1 MTGVLGCPEAGGDGS
16 RMPSSPSPHTQRP
29 PAVVRTVP
37 RLRDSVAA
45 LRADGR
51 RIAVVPTM
59 GAFHQGHLEL
69 MRIAGRDGHAVV
81 VTLFVN
87 PTQFAPT
94 EDLSTYP
101 HDEARDLAL
110 AGGVGV
116 DLVFAPGPDE
126 IYPDGF
132 GTAITV
138 AGPSAGFEGAAR
150 PEHFGGVATVV
161 AKLLLAVR
169 PDRAVFGQKDAQ
181 QVAVVRRLLTDLHMD
196 DLDLVIGPIVREA
209 DGLAMSSR
217 NAYLDPEDRAAAVAL
232 SRALRA
238 AEALAAEGE
247 TDPAAIEGA
256 ARAVIAAEPR
266 CALEYAAVVDPD
278 TFRPLTRL
286 EGAALLCVCA
296 RVGPARLI
304 DNIPLPTHPRRAD
317 VPRSRTML
325 KSKIHRATVTDADL
339 NYVGSITVDTDL
351 LEAAD
356 IRPYEHVVV
365 LNINNGARF
374 ETYAIEGPAG
384 GGDICLNG
392 AAARLAQ
399 PGDLVIVLTYA
410 QYDESELG
418 GYEPIVVHVDASN
431 RQIDVT
437 SPGAVPV
444 MWDKR

>member
-1 MTGVLGCPEAGGDGS
+1 M
-16 RMPSSPSPHTQRP
+16 SSYRP
-29 PAVVRTVP
+29 PATPPPRSPDVVRTVAG
-37 RLRDSVAA
+37 LREAVAE
-45 LRADGR
+45 LRAAGR

-59 GAFHQGHLEL
+59 GAFHEGHLEL

-101 HDEARDLAL
+101 RDEARDLEL
-110 AGGVGV
+110 AGGAGV
-116 DLVFAPGPDE
+116 DLVFAPGAGE
-126 IYPDGF
+126 IYPEGF

-169 PDRAVFGQKDAQ
+169 PDRAVFGRKDAQ
-181 QVAVVRRLLTDLHMD
+181 QVAVVTRLMADLHLD
-196 DLDLVIGPIVREA
+196 DIELVVGPIVREA

-217 NAYLDPEDRAAAVAL
+217 NAYLGPEDRAAAT
-232 SRALRA
+232 ALRRGLDA
-238 AEALAAEGE
+238 AEALAAGGE
-247 TDPAAIEGA
+247 RDAAVLA
-256 ARAVIAAEPR
+256 AAAADVISAEPR
-266 CALEYAAVVDPD
+266 CDLEYAAVVHPG

-286 EGAALLCVCA
+286 EGPALLCVCA

-304 DNIPLPTHPRRAD
+304 DNTPLPTHSRRAD

-356 IRPYEHVVV
+356 IRPYEHVCV
-365 LNINNGARF
+365 LNINTGARF

-410 QYDESELG
+410 QYEESELD
-418 GYEPIVVHVDASN
+418 GYEPVVVHVDASN
-431 RQIDVT
+431 RQVDVT
-437 SPGAVPV
+437 SPGTVPV
-444 MWDKR
+444 MWEER

>member
-1 MTGVLGCPEAGGDGS
+1 MKRS
-16 RMPSSPSPHTQRP
+16 RMPSSRTEPAPSR
-29 PAVVRTVP
+29 PAVVRTVAE
-37 RLRDSVAA
+37 LRHAVKE
-45 LRADGR
+45 LRAAGR

-59 GAFHQGHLEL
+59 GAFHEGHLAL
-69 MRIAGRDGHAVV
+69 MRQAGEEGHAVV

-94 EDLSTYP
+94 EDLSRYP
-101 HDEARDLAL
+101 RDEARDLEL
-110 AGGVGV
+110 AGGAGA

-126 IYPDGF
+126 IYPAGF

-138 AGPSAGFEGAAR
+138 SGPSAGLEGAAR

-181 QVAVVRRLLTDLHMD
+181 QVAVVRRLMADLHLD
-196 DLDLVIGPIVREA
+196 DIDLVVGPTVREP

-217 NAYLDPEDRAAAVAL
+217 NAYLEPEDRAAAVAL

-238 AEALAAEGE
+238 AEQLALAGE
-247 TDPAAIEGA
+247 TDSARIEEA

-266 CALEYAAVVDPD
+266 AALDYATVVDRD
-278 TFRPLTRL
+278 TFQPITTL
-286 EGAALLCVCA
+286 EGDALLAIAA
-296 RVGPARLI
+296 RVGPVRLI
-304 DNIPLPTHPRRAD
+304 DNTPLPTHSRRAD
-317 VPRSRTML
+317 VPPRTRTMM
-325 KSKIHRATVTDADL
+325 KSKIHRATVTDANL

-351 LEAAD
+351 LQAAD
-356 IRPYEHVVV
+356 ILPYEQVFV
-365 LNINNGARF
+365 LNINTGARF

-410 QYDESELG
+410 QYDEAEARG
-418 GYEPIVVHVDASN
+418 FEPTVVHVDASN
-431 RQIDVT
+431 RQVDIQALSGVF
-437 SPGAVPV
+437 PV
-444 MWDKR
+444 AWEQ

>member
-1 MTGVLGCPEAGGDGS
+1 M
-16 RMPSSPSPHTQRP
+16 
-29 PAVVRTVP
+29 
-37 RLRDSVAA
+37 
-45 LRADGR
+45 
-51 RIAVVPTM
+51 VPTM
-59 GAFHQGHLEL
+59 GAFHEGHLEL

-101 HDEARDLAL
+101 RDEARDLEL
-110 AGGVGV
+110 AGGAGV
-116 DLVFAPGPDE
+116 DLVFAPGADE
-126 IYPDGF
+126 IYPEGF

-169 PDRAVFGQKDAQ
+169 PDRAVFGRKDAQ
-181 QVAVVRRLLTDLHMD
+181 QVAVVTRLMADLHLD
-196 DLDLVIGPIVREA
+196 DIELVVGPIVREA

-217 NAYLDPEDRAAAVAL
+217 NAYLGPEDRAAAVAL
-232 SRALRA
+232 RRGLDA

-247 TDPAAIEGA
+247 RDAGRLAAA
-256 ARAVIAAEPR
+256 AAAVISAEPR
-266 CALEYAAVVDPD
+266 CDLEYAAVVHPD
-278 TFRPLTRL
+278 TFQPLTRL
-286 EGAALLCVCA
+286 EGPALLCVCA

-304 DNIPLPTHPRRAD
+304 DNTPLATHPRRAD

-356 IRPYEHVVV
+356 IRPYEHVCV
-365 LNINNGARF
+365 LNINTGARF

-410 QYDESELG
+410 QYDESELD
-418 GYEPIVVHVDASN
+418 GYEPVVVHVDASN
-431 RQIDVT
+431 RQVDVT
-437 SPGAVPV
+437 SPGTVPV
-444 MWDKR
+444 MWEER